1 MMKLKQNKKIN
12 EKAFDNFKWTAEE
25 NADVSNPK
33 LFPVQLFIRSSGK
46 EVCIWMRTLPGA
58 TTLLPDP
65 LKALHF
71 LGFER
76 SSRNQYKFYMEK
88 CWSVLLLQSRF

>member
-1 MMKLKQNKKIN
+1 MN

-25 NADVSNPK
+25 DVDISNPK
-33 LFPVQLFIRSSGK
+33 LLPVQLFICSSGK
-46 EVCIWMRTLPGA
+46 GVCIWMRTLLGA

-65 LKALHF
+65 LKPIHF

-76 SSRNQYKFYMEK
+76 SSRNPYKFYMEK
-88 CWSVLLLQSRF
+88 CWSVYFLQCF